1 MYCRECGNQISD
13 NSVSCNK
20 CGTRKGVGIS
30 FCHVCGFHTSEKME
44 HCLNCG
50 AKLHNV
56 MSQKMK
62 KTRIAE
68 LQKKVKSAKKMN
80 NIFKF
85 ICIGSALITGV
96 LIMVLVF
103 RPEPGTV
110 VI

>member
-1 MYCRECGNQISD
+1 M
-13 NSVSCNK
+13 
-20 CGTRKGVGIS
+20 
-30 FCHVCGFHTSEKME
+30 
-44 HCLNCG
+44 
-50 AKLHNV
+50 HNV